1 MLAPFS
7 AAGRL
12 YRVAASPE
20 YVHSAY
26 VVYQRTT
33 DNPVLEQALQGL
45 RELAGLERERAA
57 RS

>member
-1 MLAPFS
+1 
-7 AAGRL
+7 
-12 YRVAASPE
+12 
-20 YVHSAY
+20 

-33 DNPVLEQALQGL
+33 DSPVLEQALQGL